1 MDEVN
6 RIFEEQVVGQGR
18 FEALDQVYT
27 RDALILPPGGEAV
40 QGLEAIRAFWQ
51 QAARSLGVTACRL
64 RPFETTILGEMACEV
79 ARGRSSPAAPPSP
92 SSMSFCGNAGMAAGN
107 GTATSGTPPPEAAAA
122 WHRVEGMG

>member
-1 MDEVN
+1 MRDAAARQAMDEVN

-64 RPFETTILGEMACEV
+64 RPFETTILGELACEV
-79 ARGRSSPAAPPSP
+79 ARGEIVTGSATIPIQYVVLWK
-92 SSMSFCGNAGMAAGN
+92 CGDGGWK
-107 GTATSGTPPPEAAAA
+107 
-122 WHRVEGMG
+122 WHRDIWNTSA